1 MNLELTHGLE
11 SVVVVGATKERLFD
25 AKYLERRQ
33 KTSVCC
39 LQDLS
44 RQREWRDIQSLCD
57 EDLLPLCNPWPGT
70 RSVIIMDNATIHK
83 LKVIKF
89 TDFSNSRT
97 SKKQ

>member
-1 MNLELTHGLE
+1 MQVIEHNPFSVSLYGVHGELSRLFSLMNLELTHGLE

-44 RQREWRDIQSLCD
+44 RQRECLSIQSLC
-57 EDLLPLCNPWPGT
+57 G
-70 RSVIIMDNATIHK
+70 
-83 LKVIKF
+83 
-89 TDFSNSRT
+89 
-97 SKKQ
+97 